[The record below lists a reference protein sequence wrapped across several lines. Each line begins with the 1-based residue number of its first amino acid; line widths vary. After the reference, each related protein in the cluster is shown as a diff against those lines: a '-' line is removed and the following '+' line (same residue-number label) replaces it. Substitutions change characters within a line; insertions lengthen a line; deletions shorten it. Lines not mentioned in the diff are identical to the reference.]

1 MPLDPELEKKCIAVT
16 PEQAGI
22 LLMHR
27 SHELCAKMAES
38 DDVITKWLAA
48 QWTACMMAS
57 KEIMGEDKERSL
69 ATLYALRGIMN
80 HCGALSLVMY
90 RLNIDE
96 HECFTLLGEALI
108 KMVEREIKQQEA
120 LAEKPSAPL
129 H

>member
-1 MPLDPELEKKCIAVT
+1 MPLNPELEKKCLSAT
-16 PEQAGI
+16 PEEAGM

-27 SHELCAKMAES
+27 SRELCAKMMES
-38 DDVITKWLAA
+38 DDVLTRWLAD
-48 QWTACMMAS
+48 QWAACMQAS

-69 ATLYALRGIMN
+69 ATLYALRGVMH
-80 HCGALSLVMY
+80 HCGALSLVMH

-108 KMVEREIKQQEA
+108 KMVKREIEQQEA
-120 LAEKPSAPL
+120 LKEKPSTSL